1 MIVILHIIIALTS
14 VAGATILLISPSK
27 IKLIVNYLLVGATLA
42 SGIALTIAD
51 PAQMLRT
58 CTTGLVYTVLVT
70 AGIMMAQTKLQRRSL
85 LALETQDV
93 TK

>member
-1 MIVILHIIIALTS
+1 MILILHIIIALTS

-27 IKLIVNYLLVGATLA
+27 GKVIINYILVGATLA

-58 CTTGLVYTVLVT
+58 CTTGLVYTSLVT
-70 AGIMMAQTKLQRRSL
+70 AAIMIAQTKLRQITP
-85 LALETQDV
+85 LADQTQNAQ
-93 TK
+93 